1 MERRNLL
8 QSLALGAIGVGC
20 SRVGA
25 APDQAVS
32 GQPPLRPPDARVPA
46 RRKNWVWIGLE
57 PQKPPDSWKRD
68 FARMRASGIDAI
80 VPEIYN
86 GRHAYFGS
94 QRLPVKTARL
104 EMMLPLAKAEGL
116 EVHAWMWS
124 MPCLIDD
131 ILQKHPDW

>member
-1 MERRNLL
+1 MSTHAGQRRSITIPENGAAGQTWNVFDLDQNPHPPWYAPRMERRNLL

-94 QRLPVKTARL
+94 QRL
-104 EMMLPLAKAEGL
+104 
-116 EVHAWMWS
+116 
-124 MPCLIDD
+124 
-131 ILQKHPDW
+131 